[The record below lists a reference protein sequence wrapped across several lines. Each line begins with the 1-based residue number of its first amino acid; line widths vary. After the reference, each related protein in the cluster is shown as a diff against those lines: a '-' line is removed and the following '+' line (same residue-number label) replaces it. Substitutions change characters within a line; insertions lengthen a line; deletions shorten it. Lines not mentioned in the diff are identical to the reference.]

1 MQAFSNLARTYYRLP
16 PIVWALL
23 VLAGFGAVTTPQFRT
38 FANLMN
44 VLEQSATLAFLA
56 LGQAFVIAGGLIDLS
71 VGQLVGLVTV
81 VACMSFEAF
90 PGWSLAIVAGCL
102 LLGAMVGLVNGEL
115 VNRLKTPPLIVT
127 LGMLSVLQGA
137 IFMLT
142 DRSVGRTV
150 PAIDFLANGR
160 ILGVPASLLLVLLF
174 GIASYFVLQRS
185 VFGWHLLAMG
195 NSAPSSRKAG
205 ISITGLTRSAYAI
218 SGLCAAVAAMVLAGR
233 LGTGF
238 PNAGDGLEL
247 DSIVAVVLGGTPL
260 KGGRINVAAILC
272 AVLFLGTLNNILNLL
287 QVPAFTQI
295 LVKGVVVILA
305 ILSDRPKPA
314 PAAG

>member
-1 MQAFSNLARTYYRLP
+1 MQASSYLAHTYTRLP

-23 VLAGFGAVTTPQFRT
+23 VLAGFGSATIPQFRT
-38 FANLMN
+38 FANIMN

-56 LGQAFVIAGGLIDLS
+56 IGQAFVIAGGLIDLS
-71 VGQLVGLVTV
+71 VGQLVGLTTV
-81 VACMSFEAF
+81 VACLGFEAY
-90 PGWSLAIVAGCL
+90 PGWSLLVVAGCL
-102 LLGAMVGLVNGEL
+102 LLGGTVGIVNGEL
-115 VNRLKTPPLIVT
+115 VNRLRTPPLIVT
-127 LGMLSVLQGA
+127 LGMLSVLQGF

-142 DRSVGRTV
+142 DRSVGKTV
-150 PAIDFLANGR
+150 PGIDFLANGR
-160 ILGVPASLLLVLLF
+160 VLGVPASLFLVLLF
-174 GIASYFVLQRS
+174 GIAAYYVLQRS

-205 ISITGLTRSAYAI
+205 IDIAGLTRTAYAV

-260 KGGRINVAAILC
+260 KGGRVNIVAILC
-272 AVLFLGTLNNILNLL
+272 AVLFVGTLNNILNLL

-305 ILSDRPKPA
+305 ILSDRPKL
-314 PAAG
+314 AAGAG